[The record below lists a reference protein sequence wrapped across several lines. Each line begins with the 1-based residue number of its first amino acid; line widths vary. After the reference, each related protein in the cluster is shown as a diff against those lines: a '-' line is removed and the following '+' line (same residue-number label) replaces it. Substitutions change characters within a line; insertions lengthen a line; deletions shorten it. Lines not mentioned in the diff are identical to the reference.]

1 VTWLVAFAVL
11 AGLVVGYGARLVT
24 APAVTRVVTPA
35 PTPTPMAPALQSDAQ
50 YGLTIPAQRAKRYP
64 GGQIKMEED
73 LGDHGAYRLSRV
85 SYPSDGYRIYALVAT
100 PNGPRPVF
108 GFPVVILAH
117 GYVVPDTYRTDGPEY
132 MSYIQALANHGYV
145 VIKPDLRGHGQSWGV
160 ARGAYYSADYN
171 ADVLNL
177 AASLR
182 SYGPANAQAVG
193 LFGHSMGGHIV
204 LDVLAVQP
212 GRFKAAV
219 IASGVVGDIND
230 MFYNWKPASEATTQG
245 PVIERQR
252 VVKVFGAPKDNPV
265 FWRAVSPL
273 SYAGSIT
280 TPVQIHHGLADAVV
294 PPLFSQ
300 QLTAALTAG
309 GHPPE
314 YYAYAGTGHMY
325 AGTAQADL
333 LARTLQLFDR
343 TLAH

>member
-1 VTWLVAFAVL
+1 VAFAVL
-11 AGLVVGYGARLVT
+11 VGIIVGYGTRLVT
-24 APAVTRVVTPA
+24 APVVTRVTASA
-35 PTPTPMAPALQSDAQ
+35 PTPTPLAPALQSAEQ

-64 GGQIKMEED
+64 GGPIKLEED
-73 LGDHGAYRLSRV
+73 LGDQGAYRLSRV
-85 SYPSDGYRIYALVAT
+85 SYPSDGYRIYALMAT
-100 PNGPRPVF
+100 PNRARPVF
-108 GFPVVILAH
+108 GFPVVIVAH
-117 GYVVPDTYRTDGPEY
+117 GYVAPDNYRTDGPECLPY
-132 MSYIQALANHGYV
+132 VQALANHGYV
-145 VIKPDLRGHGQSWGV
+145 VVKPDLRGHGQSWGV
-160 ARGAYYSADYN
+160 ARGAYFSADYN

-182 SYGPANAQAVG
+182 TYGPANAQAVG

-204 LDVLAVQP
+204 LDALAVQP

-219 IASGVVGDIND
+219 IASGAVGEIDD
-230 MFYNWKPASEATTQG
+230 MFYRWKPASEATAQA
-245 PVIERQR
+245 PVVERRR
-252 VVKVFGAPKDNPV
+252 VVKVFGAPQDDPA

-300 QLTAALTAG
+300 QLTAALTAA

-314 YYAYAGTGHMY
+314 YFPYAGTGHTY
-325 AGTAQADL
+325 VGTAQAEL
-333 LARTLQLFDR
+333 IARSLQLFDR